1 MGKHEAPVPPKVER
15 IHWFVRLCTHHGM
28 HLAGVV
34 TLHIV
39 AFVVATPILV
49 GMGIGGGGH

>member
-15 IHWFVRLCTHHGM
+15 IHWIVRLCTHHGM